1 MKNKIHSGQNKGFLP
16 LCGAITLGI
25 LIGAIYTTVKPV
37 TNPFL
42 HQYFL
47 PERSGSTIY
56 EVFRNTFL
64 SLGIFTVISFFV
76 GLSAFGQPAG
86 LLMLIYRGFGIGTAV
101 SSVYLSKGI
110 HGISTVFVLIL
121 PECIAIIVISFLAVR
136 EIMRFSKSIFMF
148 MISDNSHTEKSFRM
162 YCLEFFVLLIFS
174 FVIAVVATVLN
185 YVFSGLR

>member
-1 MKNKIHSGQNKGFLP
+1 MKNKIHSGQNKGFLL

-25 LIGAIYTTVKPV
+25 LIGAVYATVEPV
-37 TNPFL
+37 KNPFL

-47 PERSGSTIY
+47 PECSGGTIY

-64 SLGIFTVISFFV
+64 SLGIFTVVSFFI

-86 LLMLIYRGFGIGTAV
+86 LLMLIYRGFGIGMAV

-121 PECIAIIVISFLAVR
+121 PACIAIIIISLLAVR

-162 YCLEFFVLLIFS
+162 YCLEFFVLVIFS
-174 FVIAVVATVLN
+174 FVIAVFATVMN
-185 YVFSGLR
+185 YIFSGLR